1 MRDVTANFARDI
13 QEIWEPSIRSDENSN
28 RLAPFL
34 GSTYRDLMTIG
45 KLIPEESP
53 ELALQTKPQALEA
66 PPEEPQQ
73 QKKSQEQQPQQQPQQ
88 PQQLQQLQ
96 QSQQSQQSQQPTRQM
111 RPRTAQPREPKTPK
125 PDHGSPQD
133 EESDSDSSEE
143 ENDGG
148 DEEEEDVFAKI
159 DMEALK
165 SRGKGNHTC
174 PKGKKCTKGGIDKD
188 GELIVFDRNSA
199 FV

>member
-45 KLIPEESP
+45 KLIPDESP
-53 ELALQTKPQALEA
+53 ELALQTMPQAPEA
-66 PPEEPQQ
+66 PPKEPQQ
-73 QKKSQEQQPQQQPQQ
+73 QKKPREQQSQQPQQ
-88 PQQLQQLQ
+88 PQQ
-96 QSQQSQQSQQPTRQM
+96 PTRQM
-111 RPRTAQPREPKTPK
+111 RLRTAQPREPKTPK

-133 EESDSDSSEE
+133 EESDSDSSDE
-143 ENDGG
+143 ENEGEE
-148 DEEEEDVFAKI
+148 EEEEDVFAKI
-159 DMEALK
+159 DMEALR